1 MTARKNLS
9 ILVRNDDTGEIFETD
24 ERFSIHGG
32 FTTYEPSTEKQ
43 KEHQTNLRNQK
54 SLSKELGGFV
64 KVLYYNNEVLFDEQ
78 LGLSKSTITRLM
90 MLSTYL
96 DFNNVLVKEL
106 PKRRQTADKTCE
118 PMDRKDIQSALILE
132 KKAFAS
138 FMKEVEACGILIKCD
153 DCYKLSSEFFYKGE
167 TSRDV
172 CFTKM
177 YVETVRELYRG
188 VALTSSI
195 RAHSTLSFVFQL
207 MPFVHW
213 ETNFVVQDR
222 LCATKDMVPLSLEEM
237 CIMLKLDITKCN
249 MKSLE
254 KRLLKFKVKFRGSTY
269 HLFNMITFKGEEET
283 KSYFAVNPLIYNSMS
298 DFNGF
303 KKTLKEMWVE

>member
-1 MTARKNLS
+1 MKGGKIVAARKNLS

-24 ERFSIHGG
+24 ERMSAQGS
-32 FTTYEPSTEKQ
+32 FTICEPSTEEQ
-43 KEHQTNLRNQK
+43 KKHQENLRNQK

-106 PKRRQTADKTCE
+106 PKRRQTADKTHE
-118 PMDRKDIQSALILE
+118 PMERRDIQNVLILE
-132 KKAFAS
+132 KTAFTV

-153 DCYKLSSEFFYKGE
+153 DCYKLSSDVFYKGE
-167 TSRDV
+167 MSRDV

-177 YVETVRELYRG
+177 YVETVRELYRSVVLTGG
-188 VALTSSI
+188 V

-207 MPFVHW
+207 ITIAIPNEANVCPKA
-213 ETNFVVQDR
+213 NFTY
-222 LCATKDMVPLSLEEM
+222 LLFFILS
-237 CIMLKLDITKCN
+237 T
-249 MKSLE
+249 
-254 KRLLKFKVKFRGSTY
+254 
-269 HLFNMITFKGEEET
+269 
-283 KSYFAVNPLIYNSMS
+283 PLILSYYVKRSRLVTPICHFS
-298 DFNGF
+298 
-303 KKTLKEMWVE
+303 L